1 MFSNLKEEP
10 RVRRQINALKDRF
23 SVTTL
28 GLRKSDT
35 QGVKEFIITDNRSIG
50 KRLKSRLLFLLARLF
65 NHLYLQ
71 YNKLKYPTNGIIK
84 MLSGEKF
91 DLIIAHGLEVLI
103 VAEKIA
109 LRDDADIL
117 LDAHE
122 YEPRRIED
130 RWVQNL
136 FVNPYKEFLFR
147 RYLSPRMYMTT
158 VSFGIADEF
167 LRTYGVKPK
176 VILNAPKYQK
186 IELKE
191 VKSEKIH
198 LIHHGIA
205 HPSRN
210 LEDLI
215 NLMPFLEERFHLT
228 LMLVKSNIGY
238 LNYLKRLCGKVCPQ
252 RIYFREPVSFD
263 EIVPTISEYDIEL
276 IIYRPTS
283 FNIKH
288 ALPNKFFE
296 SIMAGLAVVIG
307 PSPEMK
313 KVIEKFNCGFV
324 ADSFKVE
331 DIAVIINSLT
341 IKDIMEKKKASL
353 KAAKVLNA
361 DKEMKKFSEIVKN
374 LVGV

>member
-10 RVRRQINALKDRF
+10 RVIRQIDVLKERF

-35 QGVKEFIITDNRSIG
+35 PGVKEFILSDNRSIG
-50 KRLKSRLLFLLARLF
+50 KRLKSRLLFLLSRLF

-71 YNKLKYPTNGIIK
+71 YNKLKYPTNEVIE
-84 MLSGEKF
+84 MLSNEKF
-91 DLIIAHGLEVLI
+91 DLIIANGLEVLI

-109 LRDDADIL
+109 LRDDAEIL

-130 RWVQNL
+130 RWFHNL
-136 FVNPYKEFLFR
+136 FVNPYKEFLCR

-167 LRTYGVKPK
+167 FKTYGVKPD
-176 VILNAPKYQK
+176 VILNAPKYQR
-186 IELKE
+186 IELKKVE
-191 VKSEKIH
+191 SDKIH
-198 LIHHGIA
+198 LIHHGVA
-205 HPSRN
+205 HSSRN

-215 NLMPFLEERFHLT
+215 NLMPLLEERFHLT
-228 LMLVKSNIGY
+228 LMLVIRDVGY
-238 LNYLKRLCGKVCPQ
+238 FNYLKGLCNKVCPE
-252 RIYFREPVSFD
+252 RIDFRKPVPFD
-263 EIVPTISEYDIEL
+263 EIIPAISEYDIGL

-296 SIMAGLAVVIG
+296 SITAGLALVIG

-313 KVIEKFNCGFV
+313 NIIEKFNCGVFSN
-324 ADSFKVE
+324 SFNIKE
-331 DIAVIINSLT
+331 IAKLINSLT
-341 IKDIMEKKKASL
+341 PKQIMEKKKGSL
-353 KAAKVLNA
+353 EAAKFLNSER
-361 DKEMKKFSEIVKN
+361 EMKKLHRIVRMI
-374 LVGV
+374 LS